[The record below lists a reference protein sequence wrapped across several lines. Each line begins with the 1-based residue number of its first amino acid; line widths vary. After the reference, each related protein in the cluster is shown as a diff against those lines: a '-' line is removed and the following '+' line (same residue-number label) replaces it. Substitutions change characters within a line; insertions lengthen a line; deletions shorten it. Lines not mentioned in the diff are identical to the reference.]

1 MYAGDILKRLRLL
14 KGFSQ
19 KGMAHMLGISQ
30 QAYSKI
36 EKMDVVQHHRFTQIT
51 QLLCCSE
58 KELQIA
64 RMYFEVGSW

>member
-19 KGMAHMLGISQ
+19 KGMANMLGISQ

-36 EKMDVVQHHRFTQIT
+36 EKMDVVHHHRFLQIT
-51 QLLCCSE
+51 KLLSCSE

-64 RMYFEVGSW
+64 RAYFEFGSC